1 MAELIDLTAHL
12 DGAAR
17 APHGGRFDWAEL
29 AALWDAN
36 RMREAHD
43 WLTERWSHIVRQRPG
58 GHRDPD
64 ALLLQ
69 GLAFAVNALHFTQTA
84 NQEGALLMLDD
95 ALLLLGRFRPAF
107 LGVSVEP
114 VIDTLQTLRPTI
126 VALGPCDEC
135 PLQPFAYRKFEILG
149 SAPCLSS

>member
-1 MAELIDLTAHL
+1 MAELIDLTAQL
-12 DGAAR
+12 DGAAPAR
-17 APHGGRFDWAEL
+17 HDGGFDWVEL

-43 WLTERWSHIVRQRPG
+43 WLTERWSRIVRQRPG

-69 GLAFAVNALHFTQTA
+69 GLAFAVNALHFAQNA

-107 LGVSVEP
+107 LGVSLEPIVE
-114 VIDTLQTLRPTI
+114 TLQTLRPTI
-126 VALGPCDEC
+126 VALGPCDEF
-135 PLQPFAYRKFEILG
+135 PLQPFVYRKFELRG
-149 SAPCLSS
+149 SAPCLLT